1 MIIPCGDVKKK
12 TITFRGK
19 NALETLD
26 LAEAME
32 LLDVLHLD
40 YLLFKTVGVQPI

>member
-19 NALETLD
+19 KCIGNIGFSRSDGT
-26 LAEAME
+26 
-32 LLDVLHLD
+32 
-40 YLLFKTVGVQPI
+40 P

>member
-1 MIIPCGDVKKK
+1 MIIPWADVKKK
-12 TITFRGK
+12 QLHFVEK